1 MWPSVC
7 QPSNTSTTTPTST
20 TPIRHQRASYGSV
33 PLNITPHSLLPP
45 PPLLPDAEVR
55 ILFRIGDPDDW
66 REIRSSRLESGGWRR
81 VAAGGGGWRRLGDR
95 RHQIHRFRD
104 AICTSFAADVVDLL
118 CPARGRIIFFLSAPT
133 DVDWTRET
141 DQVGEVANTFHP
153 SKSQTILPLSLP
165 LSLSLSLS
173 LFCVALEPSF
183 QPIDLSLIYPR
194 GENNINNNSSIFIQ
208 FQSQAEPSSTAAP
221 VNADSYQD
229 RWMDRYFW
237 PEAKP
242 SKLEVQFKF
251 KLPSPPKKSR

>member
-45 PPLLPDAEVR
+45 PPSSLTLKFAFSSGLVTRMTGER
-55 ILFRIGDPDDW
+55 SDPAAW
-66 REIRSSRLESGGWRR
+66 NLAGGGGWRR

-165 LSLSLSLS
+165 LFLSLLRRPGTIISTHR
-173 LFCVALEPSF
+173 FVV
-183 QPIDLSLIYPR
+183 
-194 GENNINNNSSIFIQ
+194 NISKRREQHQQQQQHFHSIPESSGAKFHGGASQCRFIPGSMDGSIFLARGKTIK
-208 FQSQAEPSSTAAP
+208 T
-221 VNADSYQD
+221 
-229 RWMDRYFW
+229 
-237 PEAKP
+237 
-242 SKLEVQFKF
+242 
-251 KLPSPPKKSR
+251 

>member
-1 MWPSVC
+1 
-7 QPSNTSTTTPTST
+7 
-20 TPIRHQRASYGSV
+20 
-33 PLNITPHSLLPP
+33 
-45 PPLLPDAEVR
+45 
-55 ILFRIGDPDDW
+55 
-66 REIRSSRLESGGWRR
+66 

-165 LSLSLSLS
+165 LSLS